1 MATAANPTTPT
12 AKKVTNS
19 VDESAHPFTDKAQET
34 LQSSVDRLAQSA
46 ARAEENIR
54 ATAADSAD
62 NMAARKAQ
70 MDAKWKSSGVRKYAV
85 ENPVAAAGIAFA
97 AGMLVTS
104 LLRKK

>member
-1 MATAANPTTPT
+1 MATAANPTTST
-12 AKKVTNS
+12 SKKVSNG
-19 VDESAHPFTDKAQET
+19 VDESTHPFTDKAQET

-54 ATAADSAD
+54 ASAADSAD
-62 NMAARKAQ
+62 NMAARKAE
-70 MDAKWKSSGVRKYAV
+70 MDAKWKASGVRKYAV
-85 ENPVAAAGIAFA
+85 DNPVAAAGIAFA